1 MRPMARHS
9 KRKPKPRRK
18 APKRERTE
26 RRPALDLDEL
36 WQRVR
41 AGAATVAGVRYQL
54 AVSAFLLAGARG
66 HLELEELTPEGLEDV
81 DCRLNGGSRL
91 LVQAKDRAAGAGRF
105 GPAELRSALE
115 HAKDALRLDQ
125 RARFAVITDAELTAG
140 LAETSFDR
148 SVAEALPDSAARLLE
163 ERDAAEAAE
172 LKSALTRSHLIR
184 LEWLDV
190 HEEAR
195 RRIEASYELPPV
207 LAGLA
212 HVALLEELSA
222 AASDQRLRQRESA
235 LRLRPSDLDALVQR
249 LRAIVD
255 VDGLM
260 RAEREGL
267 IAAVD
272 FTRPIDLPPE
282 RFLLGVDVEPGHIAA
297 GLDVVRAGEL
307 EQIFAGLRDDQYV
320 VIAGP
325 SGAGKSALLWRAAYE
340 LGGRFRLLRLR
351 QAALAELPELVR
363 YIEAQRPSAQAPLL
377 VCGDDVGRPAL
388 AAWEDAVDRLLEL
401 PGVHILGAVR
411 EEDFRASL
419 LRGRARVI
427 RPVLDRRLANE
438 VVAQLE
444 RRDTAFALEFEE
456 AFSRADGLLME
467 FLALLIEGRRLRDIV
482 NAQVEER
489 LVPERTAER
498 EVLRHVCTAHSNGV
512 ALPATALTSL
522 PVRADQLPAALRR
535 LEDEFLLRHLE
546 GDRWVGLHELRSR
559 AVANRLHDL
568 PPPSEGQTLGVLLR
582 LVGHRDKRTLI
593 VAAALGG
600 HDLAPLMAAAK
611 EVLASN
617 HLDAAGIYDL
627 LDGFVEA
634 EELVHARACLW
645 LVRERAPMLDAVSV
659 LPLLQMIKDGWV
671 DSLKGLP
678 SGEAIDELA
687 ASLPARPQSLAAAA
701 ASHLPEPQL
710 EAAVAASPPRE
721 AVRLLELL
729 AFLGRRLAIEPVCH
743 LIEHARVER
752 DIETWTRAVGALA
765 QATPESVRDLT
776 RIAGPLE
783 ARLDAIANARGDIL
797 GWRVSGLG
805 RKQTVRIEA
814 SEYGEGR
821 LNDRLVGICRLVYDG
836 CPELEQVTVIALA
849 ADGSKSVQPDAEKS
863 PTRRYVLNPIRDIRR
878 NVAFDEALHRLTAA
892 DSWSERLRRH
902 EVLVGMIET
911 ALEDAIPRLLNP
923 HDNTARIR
931 DWLEIVDRIRAEAGA
946 LLSVPLPASASVD
959 RTDRAKGVLDRL
971 SLALTQLGEAVATND
986 LSNLLGIGSQLQS
999 AFGRIEEATEGA
1011 LGASTEMKEWPLVQR
1026 LLVQLERLRAATDLA
1041 AGLLLALEHD
1051 RSLLRQVPRRKG
1063 ETWRDVARD
1072 VIERTRG
1079 ELLAQERVAIEDAV
1093 VGLGCDLRLV
1103 SHQRP
1108 GEVRPVNDRWLL
1120 VSDFEQWQAA
1130 SERLLSLPG
1139 DVQLAV
1145 GFRAYTS
1152 AAVEGVV
1159 LPVFTRMLGS
1169 LNSKPFLYP
1178 VGPEDAVALAEQ
1190 AGVDHLRSPVVD
1202 EALAVFGLIGEAS
1215 HLAACYRLRDGRFS
1229 REIEREAAVTA
1240 LEKARE
1246 ALERVTNA
1254 GVRSNLFEA
1263 LRAVEAEL
1271 GGSRSRSLAAEM
1283 QEAAFKQEDNRA
1295 SRLAA
1300 AVIVAAVDAALR
1312 EPPAR

>member
-1 MRPMARHS
+1 MARHS
-9 KRKPKPRRK
+9 KRKPKARRT
-18 APKRERTE
+18 AAKREKTE
-26 RRPALDLDEL
+26 RRPPLDLDEL

-105 GPAELRSALE
+105 GPADLRSALE
-115 HAKDALRLDQ
+115 HAKDALRLDPS
-125 RARFAVITDAELTAG
+125 ARFAVITDAELFAG

-148 SVAEALPDSAARLLE
+148 SIIEALPDPSARLLE
-163 ERDAAEAAE
+163 ESDRAETAE
-172 LKSALTRSHLIR
+172 LKSALARSHVVR

-195 RRIEASYELPPV
+195 RRIEASYKLPPA

-212 HVALLEELSA
+212 YVSLLEELSA
-222 AASDQRLRQRESA
+222 AASDQRLRHRESA
-235 LRLRPSDLDALVQR
+235 LRLRPSDLDSLVQR
-249 LRAIVD
+249 LRRIVD
-255 VDGLM
+255 VDRLA

-272 FTRPIDLPPE
+272 FTRPIELPAE

-297 GLDVVRAGEL
+297 GLDVVRADEL
-307 EQIFAGLRDDQYV
+307 EEIFAGLRDDQYV

-351 QAALAELPELVR
+351 QAADAELPELVR

-388 AAWEDAVDRLLEL
+388 GAWEEAVDRFLEL
-401 PGVHILGAVR
+401 PGVHVLGAVR

-444 RRDTAFALEFEE
+444 RRETAFALEPEE

-467 FLALLIEGRRLRDIV
+467 LLALLIEGRRLRDIV

-498 EVLRHVCTAHSNGV
+498 EVLRHVCTAHAHGV

-522 PVRADQLPAALRR
+522 PVPADQLPAALQR
-535 LEDEFLLRHLE
+535 LEDEFLLRHLD

-559 AVANRLHDL
+559 AVTTRLHDL

-582 LVGHRDKRTLI
+582 LVGHRDQKTLI
-593 VAAALGG
+593 VAAALGE
-600 HDLAPLMAAAK
+600 HDLAPLVAATK

-617 HLDAAGIYDL
+617 RLDAAAIYDL
-627 LDGFVEA
+627 LDGFVDA
-634 EELVHARACLW
+634 EELLHATACLS

-671 DSLKGLP
+671 DSMKGLP
-678 SGEAIDELA
+678 NGEVLDELA
-687 ASLPARPQSLAAAA
+687 ASLPARPQSLAAPAA
-701 ASHLPEPQL
+701 GHLPEPML
-710 EAAVAASPPRE
+710 EAAVVGSPAPA

-729 AFLGRRLAIEPVCH
+729 AFLGRRLAIEPVQQV
-743 LIEHARVER
+743 IERARAEG

-765 QATPESVRDLT
+765 RATPESRRELT

-783 ARLDAIANARGDIL
+783 ARLDAIADARGDVL
-797 GWRVSGLG
+797 SWRMSGLG
-805 RKQTVRIEA
+805 RKKTVTVEA

-821 LNDRLVGICRLVYDG
+821 LNDRLVGICRLVYEG
-836 CPELEQVTVIALA
+836 CPEVEQVTVLALA

-892 DSWSERLRRH
+892 DSWSERLRRQ
-902 EVLVGMIET
+902 ESLVGMIET
-911 ALEDAIPRLLNP
+911 ALEGAIPRLLNP

-931 DWLEIVDRIRAEAGA
+931 DWLEIVDRVRAEAGV
-946 LLSVPLPASASVD
+946 LPSVPLPASASVD

-986 LSNLLGIGSQLQS
+986 LSNLPGIGSQLQS
-999 AFGRIEEATEGA
+999 AFGRVEEASEST
-1011 LGASTEMKEWPLVQR
+1011 LGTSTETNEWPLVQR
-1026 LLVQLERLRAATDLA
+1026 LLAQLELLRAATDLV

-1051 RSLLRQVPRRKG
+1051 RLLLRQVPRRKG
-1063 ETWRDVARD
+1063 ETWRVVARD
-1072 VIERTRG
+1072 VIERTRD
-1079 ELLAQERVAIEDAV
+1079 ELLAQERAAIEEAV

-1103 SHQRP
+1103 SHPRP
-1108 GEVRPVNDRWLL
+1108 GEVRLVNDRWLL

-1139 DVQLAV
+1139 DVQLAI
-1145 GFRAYTS
+1145 GFRTYTT

-1169 LNSKPFLYP
+1169 LDSKPFLYP
-1178 VGPEDAVALAEQ
+1178 VGPEDAVALAEE
-1190 AGVDHLRSPVVD
+1190 ARVDHLRSPVVD
-1202 EALAVFGLIGEAS
+1202 EALEVFGLIGEAS
-1215 HLAACYRLRDGRFS
+1215 QIAACYRLRDRRFS
-1229 REIEREAAVTA
+1229 REEQRKTAASA
-1240 LEKARE
+1240 LEKARVSVERVSDSDLRSHLVE
-1246 ALERVTNA
+1246 ALNVVDT
-1254 GVRSNLFEA
+1254 
-1263 LRAVEAEL
+1263 EL
-1271 GGSRSRSLAAEM
+1271 DGPRDRSLAAEM
-1283 QEAAFKQEDNRA
+1283 QEAVFKQEDNRA

-1312 EPPAR
+1312 EPAAT